1 MSDDQM
7 SITLL
12 ISLRFCGQK
21 LLFSLMKRLSRI
33 STEKDTLP
41 TAEGNPISRR
51 SDFQKWNA
59 DDADTRKF
67 SQI

>member
-7 SITLL
+7 FITLL

-21 LLFSLMKRLSRI
+21 LLFSLMKRLNKI

-41 TAEGNPISRR
+41 TAEGESY
-51 SDFQKWNA
+51 Q
-59 DDADTRKF
+59 
-67 SQI
+67 